1 MRRTTTTLLGLSLA
15 LCGCVERRFVIE
27 TNIPNAQVYINEQPI
42 GAAPAHMPFEYYGY
56 YTITLTHPGY
66 ETLRQRVHVVAPWYA
81 YPPLDFLAEVLW
93 PFPIRDVRRYYF
105 ELQPARQPNREELL
119 QRAEQLRQRGQNL
132 PLPARPAT
140 SRPVNPD
147 VSFPPPPSSSPP
159 ADSLIPPVGPVP
171 PSSGLR

>member
-1 MRRTTTTLLGLSLA
+1 MRRRTAAILGLSLA

-27 TNIPNAQVYINEQPI
+27 ANVPNAQVYINEQPI

-56 YTITLTHPGY
+56 YTITLSHPGY

-81 YPPLDFLAEVLW
+81 YPPFDFLAEVLW

-119 QRAEQLRQRGQNL
+119 QRAEQLRQRGQSL
-132 PLPARPAT
+132 PPPVRPAAPRNV
-140 SRPVNPD
+140 SPD
-147 VSFPPPPSSSPP
+147 TLPHTPPSSPSTDP
-159 ADSLIPPVGPVP
+159 LIPPVGPVP
-171 PSSGLR
+171 PSS